1 MAAEMWYYTTE
12 GKQMD
17 PVSIREL
24 RRLVEDGLLRP
35 TDMVWKD
42 GMERWIRASSVKEL
56 FPDPGS
62 DSIVMPAHPGRCP
75 AAIPATSTDT
85 MPAPTKNKPP
95 PKKTTMNCGP
105 SDAKA
110 GQRART
116 MMIGQRA
123 LPAKGAT

>member
-1 MAAEMWYYTTE
+1 MYHYVRLAEFRFCYGASSMAAEMWYYTTE

-62 DSIVMPAHPGRCP
+62 ELEKYFGSPAP
-75 AAIPATSTDT
+75 AAIPVKANDAEA
-85 MPAPTKNKPP
+85 APTNIKPLA
-95 PKKTTMNCGP
+95 KTDDDDEP
-105 SDAKA
+105 RP
-110 GQRART
+110 QRRRR
-116 MMIGQRA
+116 RA
-123 LPAKGAT
+123 